1 MADAGQS
8 TVENGRGRPVFRVSP
23 ETSAQRR
30 ALAAGSFLGELTAMT
45 GGQVFDGDDGGELAA
60 AFEASLAQF
69 RTRYEIT
76 YTPTSA
82 QPGWHA
88 VDLRLKGH
96 RGATV
101 HARRGYER

>member
-1 MADAGQS
+1 
-8 TVENGRGRPVFRVSP
+8 
-23 ETSAQRR
+23 
-30 ALAAGSFLGELTAMT
+30 MT
-45 GGQVFDGDDGGELAA
+45 GGQVLDGDAGGGLAA

-88 VDLRLKGH
+88 LDLRVKGH

-101 HARRGYER
+101 HARRGYQR